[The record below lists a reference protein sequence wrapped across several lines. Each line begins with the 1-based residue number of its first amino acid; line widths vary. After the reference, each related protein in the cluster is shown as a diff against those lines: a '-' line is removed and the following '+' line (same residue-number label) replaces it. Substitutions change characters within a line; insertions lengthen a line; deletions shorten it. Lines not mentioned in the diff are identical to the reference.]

1 MQQKHQVGSQRVR
14 VVRVQSHSIQATFT
28 QHSNTIAG
36 RAISMEDV
44 MCVPEAQTDSD
55 NESFRPASLNLRAIL
70 ENLVACAHGGRAGN

>member
-44 MCVPEAQTDSD
+44 MCVPEAQQTQTM
-55 NESFRPASLNLRAIL
+55 RAL
-70 ENLVACAHGGRAGN
+70 ARQV